1 MTDRRDTGT
10 TTPLRHERR
19 FGTGRVAAGLAITTL
34 LLAGCEASASDRL
47 PTAVESQTADRATGY
62 EDVLGKLRQDR
73 LRLTEQLQG
82 DALSSTAWAI
92 EQLRH
97 PKSGAYVFNNGRAVS
112 NKGEN
117 TPANVPEVTTA
128 FNPETGLLTLQ
139 VVHQLDSTTGKP
151 ISFVQA
157 VKLPDERL
165 AFTDFSFVFTTKGMS
180 NLDKS
185 KDPRVGDVLDWLE
198 KGLTQGDTELRQGNG
213 RTYNP
218 QTRTYTVY
226 ELGVGKNGITTRVDA
241 SSKDMLVS
249 GPNVT
254 RKTNDSHDVA
264 VIAAAL
270 DRAVIQGSQTKSK

>member
-1 MTDRRDTGT
+1 TRKVLVELVVEGRNDFLVTRITGT
-10 TTPLRHERR
+10 AIHSLKEFKH
-19 FGTGRVAAGLAITTL
+19 GAAV
-34 LLAGCEASASDRL
+34 
-47 PTAVESQTADRATGY
+47 P
-62 EDVLGKLRQDR
+62 GKLRQDR

-198 KGLTQGDTELRQGNG
+198 KGLTQGDAELRQGNG

-226 ELGVGKNGITTRVDA
+226 ELGVDKNGITTRVDA